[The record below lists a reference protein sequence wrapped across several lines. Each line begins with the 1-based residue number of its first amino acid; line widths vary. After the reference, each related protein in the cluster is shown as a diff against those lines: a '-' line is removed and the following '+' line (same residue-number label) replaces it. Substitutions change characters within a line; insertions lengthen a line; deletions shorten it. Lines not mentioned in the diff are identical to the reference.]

1 VSNLPLLLPAIL
13 CAAGGMFFGACIVAD
28 IETRTVNA
36 PFLWKNAT
44 ACALCW
50 IGAGVALAGVVL
62 P

>member
-1 VSNLPLLLPAIL
+1 
-13 CAAGGMFFGACIVAD
+13 MFFGACIVAD